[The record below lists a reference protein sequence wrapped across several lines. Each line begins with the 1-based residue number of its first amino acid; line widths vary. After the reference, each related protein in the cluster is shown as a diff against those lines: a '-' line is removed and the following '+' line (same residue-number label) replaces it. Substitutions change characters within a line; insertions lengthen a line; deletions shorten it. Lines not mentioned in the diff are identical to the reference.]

1 MTLIPLRKPLFRGAA
16 AAAAVVAAVAL
27 AGPAWAYQEFQINMD
42 NCNADNQS
50 GDACVYTTVAN
61 NTSGLVVQFVSSPD
75 MCSDIIVHISA
86 NWGSDSAMHELPLVG
101 PGGGDRVSPGH
112 GGQQYSIPKPANGG
126 NTSTISVHANGIEGG
141 CNTGGLL
148 MWSGTLIA
156 ENTGY
161 ALPPKS

>member
-16 AAAAVVAAVAL
+16 AAAAGVAAVAL

-61 NTSGLVVQFVSSPD
+61 NTSGLVVQFVSSPPPG
-75 MCSDIIVHISA
+75 MCSDIIADISA
-86 NWGSDSAMHELPLVG
+86 NWGSDSAMHELG
-101 PGGGDRVSPGH
+101 SDQVSPGQ
-112 GGQQYSIPKPANGG
+112 GGKQYNIPKPANGG
-126 NTSTISVHANGIEGG
+126 SVSTISVHAHGIEGG
-141 CNTGGLL
+141 CNKGGLL